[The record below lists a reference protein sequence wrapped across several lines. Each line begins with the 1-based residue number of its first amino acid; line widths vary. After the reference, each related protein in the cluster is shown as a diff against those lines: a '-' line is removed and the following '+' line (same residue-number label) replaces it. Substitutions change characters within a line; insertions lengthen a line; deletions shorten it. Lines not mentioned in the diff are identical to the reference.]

1 MAITY
6 TEEQRELVQLVRDVA
21 RNEVMPHVAAADKAG
36 ECPRELYQWGFD
48 LGLHMVEIPEQ
59 FGGMGLTYETC
70 AMMFEELA
78 WVDAAYADTFVTNFV
93 AFRNILLNGT
103 EEQAR
108 HFVEKT
114 EAGGFAAFCL
124 TEANAGSDVA
134 AMRTTAVLDGDE
146 YVLNGTKTFITN
158 GSISDIGFAAF
169 CLTEANAGSDVAAM
183 RTTAVLDGDE
193 YVLNGTKTFI
203 TNGSISDIYV
213 VFAKTDP
220 EASAHGITGFLV
232 DGDTPGLTAG
242 AKEHKMGF
250 RLSDTTEVVLENVRV
265 PRSAVIGEVGCG
277 MSIALNALNLSRAFI
292 STLAVGIM
300 QRALDEAVAYAKQ
313 RKQFGKRLI
322 DFEMVQQMLADMAI
336 KTEAARVL
344 VNNCMRQ
351 MDAGEMVRKDGAIVK
366 TFVTDAMQEVVSNA
380 VQVLGGY
387 GYSEEYPVE
396 KLMRDAKI
404 FQIFEGS
411 NQIQRMTIA
420 KELDREYR

>member
-1 MAITY
+1 MAIAY
-6 TEEQRELVQLVRDVA
+6 TDEQKELIALVRDVA
-21 RNEVMPHVAAADKAG
+21 QNEILPHVAAADEAG
-36 ECPRELYQWGFD
+36 ECPPELFQWGFD
-48 LGLHMVEIPEQ
+48 LGLHMVEIPEEY
-59 FGGMGLTYETC
+59 GGMGLSYETC

-78 WVDAAYADTFVTNFV
+78 KVDAAYADTFVTNFV

-103 EEQAR
+103 PEQAR

-114 EAGGFAAFCL
+114 ENGGFAAFCL
-124 TEANAGSDVA
+124 SESCAGSDVA
-134 AMRTTAVLDGDE
+134 AMRTTAVREGDE

-158 GSISDIGFAAF
+158 GA
-169 CLTEANAGSDVAAM
+169 
-183 RTTAVLDGDE
+183 
-193 YVLNGTKTFI
+193 
-203 TNGSISDIYV
+203 ISDIYV

-220 EASAHGITGFLV
+220 AAGAHGITGFLI
-232 DGDTPGLTAG
+232 DGDTPGLSAG

-250 RLSDTTEVVLENVRV
+250 RLSDTSEVVLGNVRV
-265 PRSAVIGEVGCG
+265 PASAVIGEEGRG
-277 MSIALNALNLSRAFI
+277 MSVALNALNLSRAFI

-300 QRALDEAVAYAKQ
+300 QRAVDESVAYAKQ
-313 RKQFGKRLI
+313 RKQFGTRLI
-322 DFEMVQQMLADMAI
+322 DMPMVQTMLADMVI
-336 KTEAARVL
+336 KTECARVV

-380 VQVLGGY
+380 VQVFGGY
-387 GYSEEYPVE
+387 GYSKEYPVE

-420 KELDREYR
+420 RELDREYK

>member
-1 MAITY
+1 MGIAMN
-6 TEEQRELVQLVRDVA
+6 EEQKELVQLVRDVA
-21 RNEVMPHVAAADKAG
+21 RNEIMPNVPAADEAG
-36 ECPRELYQWGFD
+36 ECPMELFKWGFD
-48 LGLHMVEIPEQ
+48 MGLHMVEIPEE
-59 FGGMGLTYETC
+59 FGGMGLDYETC

-93 AFRNILLNGT
+93 AFRNIHLNGT
-103 EEQAR
+103 DEQAR
-108 HFVEKT
+108 HFVELT
-114 EAGGFAAFCL
+114 EDNGFAAFCL
-124 TEANAGSDVA
+124 SEANAGSDVA

-158 GSISDIGFAAF
+158 GSIS
-169 CLTEANAGSDVAAM
+169 NA
-183 RTTAVLDGDE
+183 
-193 YVLNGTKTFI
+193 
-203 TNGSISDIYV
+203 YV

-220 EASAHGITGFLV
+220 EAGAHGITGFLV
-232 DGDTPGLTAG
+232 DGGTPGLSAG

-250 RLSDTTEVVLENVRV
+250 RLSDTSEVILENVRV
-265 PRSAVIGEVGCG
+265 PKSAVIGEVGKG

-313 RKQFGKRLI
+313 RKQFGRRLI
-322 DFEMVQQMLADMAI
+322 DMEMVQQMLADMAI
-336 KTEAARVL
+336 KTEASRIM

-351 MDAGEMVRKDGAIVK
+351 MDAGQMVRKEGAIVK
-366 TFVTDAMQEVVSNA
+366 TFVADAMQEVVSNA
-380 VQVLGGY
+380 VQVFGGY
-387 GYSEEYPVE
+387 GYSKDYPVE

-420 KELDREYR
+420 KELDREYK

>member
-158 GSISDIGFAAF
+158 GSYLRYLRGVRQ
-169 CLTEANAGSDVAAM
+169 NRPGGQ
-183 RTTAVLDGDE
+183 R
-193 YVLNGTKTFI
+193 
-203 TNGSISDIYV
+203 
-213 VFAKTDP
+213 P
-220 EASAHGITGFLV
+220 RHHGLSRRRRH
-232 DGDTPGLTAG
+232 PGPYCWRQG
-242 AKEHKMGF
+242 AQDGF

>member
-6 TEEQRELVQLVRDVA
+6 TEEQRELVKLVRDVA

-59 FGGMGLTYETC
+59 FGGMGLSYETC

-114 EAGGFAAFCL
+114 ENNGFAAFCL

-146 YVLNGTKTFITN
+146 YVL
-158 GSISDIGFAAF
+158 S
-169 CLTEANAGSDVAAM
+169 
-183 RTTAVLDGDE
+183 
-193 YVLNGTKTFI
+193 GTKTFI

-220 EASAHGITGFLV
+220 EAGAHGITGFLI
-232 DGDTPGLTAG
+232 DGDTPGLAAG

-313 RKQFGKRLI
+313 RKQFGRRLI
-322 DFEMVQQMLADMAI
+322 DFEMVQA
-336 KTEAARVL
+336 
-344 VNNCMRQ
+344 
-351 MDAGEMVRKDGAIVK
+351 DAGRHGHQDRGGARPREQLHAPDGRRRDGAQGRRHRE
-366 TFVTDAMQEVVSNA
+366 DLRHRRHA
-380 VQVLGGY
+380 GG
-387 GYSEEYPVE
+387 GE
-396 KLMRDAKI
+396 
-404 FQIFEGS
+404 
-411 NQIQRMTIA
+411 QRRA
-420 KELDREYR
+420 GARRLRLFRGVPR